1 MLGASRASR
10 QDSPQPT
17 WCGFD
22 FRESTPQPH
31 DTHTQDH
38 FELTLTHTHTR
49 RDVAND
55 DHTHH
60 LLDAPTILRS
70 GMDTDTVDT
79 DDVSSTKVTV
89 DATAPSASP
98 NPLENYS
105 YEADD
110 YDDSSS
116 NDDDDESTPAAGEP
130 TGQQGDDAD
139 DDSSSDQQQRQQVD
153 PDGLKNTRQE
163 SILIPP
169 HDESPLFPPTSK
181 KWEPDQPD
189 TQPDSHDDNDE
200 EAQKQQQAVDIVNNI
215 VDDDDNDDNAAPP
228 SGTTP
233 QQLQQQQPTTQ
244 KPLLATPPTA
254 DRTTQ
259 CLCLSSVVTG
269 ILGLGLVVVAGL
281 CGFSNVCTR

>member
-139 DDSSSDQQQRQQVD
+139 DSSSDQQQRQQVD

-233 QQLQQQQPTTQ
+233 QQQQQPTTQ

>member
-139 DDSSSDQQQRQQVD
+139 DSSSDQQQRQQVD

-233 QQLQQQQPTTQ
+233 QQQQHQPTTQ

-269 ILGLGLVVVAGL
+269 MLGLGLVVVAGL